1 MSVVLVAIKAIAIAI
16 AIAIAVAASASAV
29 VEAIDAGENTKKV
42 YKTVN
47 TD

>member
-1 MSVVLVAIKAIAIAI
+1 MSVVLVAIKAI